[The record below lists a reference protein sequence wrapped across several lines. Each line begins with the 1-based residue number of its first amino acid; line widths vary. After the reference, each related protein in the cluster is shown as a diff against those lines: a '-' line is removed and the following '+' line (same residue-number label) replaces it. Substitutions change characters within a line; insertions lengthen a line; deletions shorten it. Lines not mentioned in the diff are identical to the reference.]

1 MKFVLVAILCCGLVA
16 CGGSEPEYHQETLQC
31 DTADKNI
38 ICKCDATTCT
48 FEKQSRDRKIL

>member
-1 MKFVLVAILCCGLVA
+1 MRTVLVAMFCCVLVA
-16 CGGSEPEYHQETLQC
+16 CGGSEHEFHQEPLQC

-48 FEKQSRDRKIL
+48 FEKQSRERKIL